1 MALEPKV
8 PLRVGIHLG
17 DIITTKE
24 EIIGDAVNLASRIES
39 LGIPGSVLISS
50 QVQLQIRNHGIHSKS
65 LGQVSLKNV
74 SQPIEVFAISEEGL
88 TVPAQ
93 IRIKGNRIPRRSSRS
108 LTFRQWKI
116 YTGATIGLLVLVY
129 LFVITPLTINKTKRT
144 GNTKDTPVMIEN
156 DEIDK
161 SIAVLPFLNLTND
174 PEQEYFSDGMMD
186 EILNHLYKIGG
197 LRIPSRTSSMRYKG
211 VTDKTIGE
219 MGQELGVAHALEG
232 SVRKYG
238 DTVRIIASLVNVA
251 TDDQI
256 WSLSF
261 KEEYRD
267 IFAIQSTIAQKIAE
281 ELKAH
286 ISVEVK
292 QRIEAIPT
300 ENTEAY
306 NLYLQARYYL
316 TETMELE
323 KAKVLLDE
331 AIHLDDKFAE
341 AHALLGYY
349 WLFRGSWL
357 GDLQPEQL
365 IHEALPLLNKAR
377 ELNEDYPIT
386 YAFLS
391 QVHLWYRWDFEDA
404 GKAWDMFFQLSPS
417 KQAMNS
423 SYCDFLNASGRSEE
437 AAAIVDKAVSSDP
450 SYSSWGS
457 GLSYYF
463 NNQPYRAIQHYETA
477 RKLFP
482 SNDGLRNGLGRV

>member
-1 MALEPKV
+1 MMK
-8 PLRVGIHLG
+8 
-17 DIITTKE
+17 
-24 EIIGDAVNLASRIES
+24 
-39 LGIPGSVLISS
+39 
-50 QVQLQIRNHGIHSKS
+50 
-65 LGQVSLKNV
+65 
-74 SQPIEVFAISEEGL
+74 
-88 TVPAQ
+88 
-93 IRIKGNRIPRRSSRS
+93 
-108 LTFRQWKI
+108 
-116 YTGATIGLLVLVY
+116 
-129 LFVITPLTINKTKRT
+129 
-144 GNTKDTPVMIEN
+144 
-156 DEIDK
+156 
-161 SIAVLPFLNLTND
+161 LTNQL
-174 PEQEYFSDGMMD
+174 PSCHFMMD

-477 RKLFP
+477 MKLFP
-482 SNDGLRNGLGRV
+482 SNDGLRNGLGRVYIYTGKYQEAINLIEAYVNKGNLYPRPLGNLAIAYFHTGQQMKADSILNDIKARSAKSPVGSPAFYTAMIYAQMNEADLAFEWLEKAYQDREVEMYWLKVEPPFGPLKNDPRWQEMLDKVGFPE